1 LADVLSEAGK
11 SRQING
17 IGMFVKVNCK
27 ERTQGSDPDFAHEM
41 VFGSF
46 LARTGRKR
54 PCRARLAP
62 PGVFVDDR
70 A

>member
-1 LADVLSEAGK
+1 
-11 SRQING
+11 
-17 IGMFVKVNCK
+17 MFVKVNCK